1 MRTDTQRKLNR
12 ALLRRRL
19 GIGAAVVLA
28 VLIGAGILFIQ
39 SQPNRSEREV
49 EATVRAATFEFD
61 PNTGQRHVRIESE
74 LDGGKFVLAW
84 GLPAMPPAHGAR
96 IILRERVTW
105 LGLVSYQWE
114 GITK

>member
-1 MRTDTQRKLNR
+1 VRTETQRKLER

-19 GIGAAVVLA
+19 GIAGAVVLA
-28 VLIGAGILFIQ
+28 LLIGAGIFFLQ

-74 LDGGKFVLAW
+74 LDGGKIVLAW

-96 IILRERVTW
+96 IVLRERVTW
-105 LGLVSYQWE
+105 LGLASYQWE
-114 GITK
+114 GVTR